1 MPLHRARVL
10 LMLVAIG
17 LSTGLGALDAVAQ
30 QSESRPPLG
39 QDRGEPATDK
49 GNWHGTWT
57 YVNRDGRTAMWIDTS
72 GDHVRVKVQYQGI
85 SVPEGFVTDWEGN
98 ATYIFAGEPGTFEMK
113 ITEATEDRI
122 RGTWFWDV
130 QFETIG
136 RSERG
141 VFTLYRVGDGRRL
154 AVDFSEFEKVLRK
167 GDKVSRYDGPAAWG
181 FKKIS
186 KRIVKWD
193 EVF

>member
-1 MPLHRARVL
+1 
-10 LMLVAIG
+10 
-17 LSTGLGALDAVAQ
+17 
-30 QSESRPPLG
+30 
-39 QDRGEPATDK
+39 
-49 GNWHGTWT
+49 
-57 YVNRDGRTAMWIDTS
+57 MWIDTS
-72 GDHVRVKVQYQGI
+72 GDRIRLKVQYQGI
-85 SVPEGFVTDWEGN
+85 SIPEGFVTDWDGN

-113 ITEATEDRI
+113 ITEANENRI

-130 QFETIG
+130 QFETLG

-154 AVDFSEFEKVLRK
+154 VLDFSEFEKVLRRD
-167 GDKVSRYDGPAAWG
+167 DKVSRFNGPVAWG

-193 EVF
+193 EVY